1 MNLEAIA
8 CGTPVLTFQ
17 TGGSPE
23 SAGMIDS
30 MIIKSNTLEE
40 TLEKIEKLD
49 FNGIDKDVYAS
60 LRDGFNENRCYEK
73 YIELYQ
79 Q

>member
-1 MNLEAIA
+1 
-8 CGTPVLTFQ
+8 
-17 TGGSPE
+17 
-23 SAGMIDS
+23 